1 MALEP
6 VFRHLA
12 VLFIPSRDQVDLVSA
27 APEILESLCG
37 VFPHRYRLK
46 DSRNPGPKKLLDL
59 AFGFVEGFF
68 DVVGAFQYRFAEVIA
83 RFPEPDIGV
92 AIVIIC
98 QDSIDI
104 EAKDQT

>member
-12 VLFIPSRDQVDLVSA
+12 VLFIPSRDQVDVVSA

-46 DSRNPGPKKLLDL
+46 DSRTRPKNSWTSPLVLLK
-59 AFGFVEGFF
+59 A
-68 DVVGAFQYRFAEVIA
+68 
-83 RFPEPDIGV
+83 
-92 AIVIIC
+92 
-98 QDSIDI
+98 SSM
-104 EAKDQT
+104 